1 MDESARLRQGFGFT
15 EDDLSLNRRGEL
27 SPRQLKQ
34 VAARR
39 RLQGKAGRVALVV
52 FAMMAT
58 GFTIFAVMLDGS
70 GSEQARP
77 FLLGFAGF
85 MWGVLGVVA
94 LLQHAGTK
102 DLKAGR
108 VSVLEGPVRL
118 RKKTVRTPETKLGT
132 AFMVSVARTRF
143 QLETPEQFDALHDS
157 AAYRFHLVRYGRV
170 PLILSVERLS

>member
-15 EDDLSLNRRGEL
+15 EDELSLNKRGEL
-27 SPRQLKQ
+27 SPNQLKQ
-34 VAARR
+34 VKARR
-39 RLQGKAGRVALVV
+39 RLQGKAGRVAVLV
-52 FAMMAT
+52 FTMMAT

-85 MWGVLGVVA
+85 MWIVLGVVA

-102 DLKAGR
+102 DLKAAR

-132 AFMVSVARTRF
+132 AFIVSVARTRF
-143 QLETPEQFDALHDS
+143 QLETPEQFDALQDG
-157 AAYRFHLVRYGRV
+157 AAYRFHLVRNARV
-170 PLILSVERLS
+170 PLILSVECMS